1 MLRWEQAPTVRLT
14 CTDGLEGQVVVWLV
28 PEAVGM
34 EKSRTNVMTSK
45 TNLDCFILIVC
56 EGLLNLSGL

>member
-1 MLRWEQAPTVRLT
+1 MDLR
-14 CTDGLEGQVVVWLV
+14 LV

-34 EKSRTNVMTSK
+34 EKSRTNVMTNK
-45 TNLDCFILIVC
+45 TNLVFFIRIVC